1 MTSLLAPRHAQDQL
15 CRKVSQASTSPLW
28 KKVSTKL
35 SNALIYQPPK
45 YCWFNDQH
53 CTDLGQALR
62 LMFTNRSGQITDA
75 HGDVLYTWSH

>member
-15 CRKVSQASTSPLW
+15 CRKVSQTSTSLHW
-28 KKVSTKL
+28 KKVSTNL
-35 SNALIYQPPK
+35 FNALTYQPPK
-45 YCWFNDQH
+45 HCWFNDQH